1 MVKYKQKTVSSS
13 TAHAEYVAMYKSVTE
28 IQWLSEFLSELGQ
41 ERFAPKPCVIFAD
54 NESAISIANNNKI
67 TEENKHFRIKYH
79 YVRETVKMGEVKFCH
94 VASKE
99 NLADLL
105 TKPLSGIKTGE
116 LSCKLGVK

>member
-79 YVRETVKMGEVKFCH
+79 YVR
-94 VASKE
+94 
-99 NLADLL
+99 
-105 TKPLSGIKTGE
+105 
-116 LSCKLGVK
+116 